1 MWKNICNI
9 SNAVS
14 DLVAIGVKEASYQ
27 ATKASNATETVT
39 SRLATKAAT
48 IKAKYE
54 ADLADRKSGVVK
66 PEVVKEAEVPTDVVS
81 VN

>member
-1 MWKNICNI
+1 MWKNIKNV
-9 SNAVS
+9 VS
-14 DLVAIGVKEASYQ
+14 AAADIVSIGTKEVAYQ
-27 ATKASNATETVT
+27 ASKASSATETVT
-39 SRLATKAAT
+39 GRLATKAAT